1 MLFLII
7 TVIVVVVVVVVVVV
21 EAVVVVIVV
30 VATKITITI
39 IAADVTTVIDNQTH
53 LFPKKYFLYLYGVDY
68 ELGFHQLSGMLLIF
82 PSDQVKS
89 LPLFIRRLTAGSVYA
104 YAMTKAVEAL
114 KKHKDRLPECVTILQ
129 ELLCQD
135 VYLPHY
141 RGKWYEELA
150 LILQVHFKNCEQVC
164 TI

>member
-1 MLFLII
+1 MIPERIIFVSRGI
-7 TVIVVVVVVVVVVV
+7 TVVVG
-21 EAVVVVIVV
+21 
-30 VATKITITI
+30 TTTITSTNTT
-39 IAADVTTVIDNQTH
+39 AAVTTVINQSSNNNGYNNHTL
-53 LFPKKYFLYLYGVDY
+53 LFLKKYFLYLYAVDY
-68 ELGFHQLSGMLLIF
+68 ELGFHQLSGMFLMF

-89 LPLFIRRLTAGSVYA
+89 LPLFVRRFTAGSVYA
-104 YAMTKAVEAL
+104 YAMTKAIEAL
-114 KKHKDRLPECVTILQ
+114 KKRKDRIPECVTILR

-150 LILQVHFKNCEQVC
+150 LILQVHVKNFEQVC

>member
-1 MLFLII
+1 M
-7 TVIVVVVVVVVVVV
+7 
-21 EAVVVVIVV
+21 
-30 VATKITITI
+30 
-39 IAADVTTVIDNQTH
+39 
-53 LFPKKYFLYLYGVDY
+53 YLYGVDY

-89 LPLFIRRLTAGSVYA
+89 LPLFIRRCTAGSVYA

-150 LILQVHFKNCEQVC
+150 LILQVHLKNFEQVC
-164 TI
+164 TL